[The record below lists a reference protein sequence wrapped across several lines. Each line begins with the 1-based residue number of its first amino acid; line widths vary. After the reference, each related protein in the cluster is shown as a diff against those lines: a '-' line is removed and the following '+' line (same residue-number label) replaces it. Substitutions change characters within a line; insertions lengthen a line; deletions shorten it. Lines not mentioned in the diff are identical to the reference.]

1 MTAAAEPTPTPY
13 EQGLAKGR
21 DIVAARPL
29 PPAVTDR
36 LALLLRPAIH
46 AADHS
51 TRREGRSA

>member
-36 LALLLRPAIH
+36 LALLLRPAVH
-46 AADHS
+46 AAD
-51 TRREGRSA
+51 RAGRSA